1 MAAQVETLGSELKC
15 PICLELFN
23 DPVILDCSHSFCRTC
38 ISHVSGDWRGNL
50 PCPHCRQTVSRTSL
64 RPNRG
69 LANIVEKYRTIDL
82 NAVTVQ
88 QGRKRHQGDEN
99 EELYCE
105 EHYMKLDLF
114 CEEDQKMI
122 CMRCGLSENHIFHN
136 TKTVHEAY
144 ETYKA
149 ILKPLLMDLQ
159 NQLKEANEC
168 GKDGENR
175 KRATEVKAGRLKR
188 QIREEFSKLHG
199 FLLEEEANLKAVLEN
214 EEVKI
219 LCQLE
224 ENGVKIAQQI
234 SELTFSIAEIQK
246 KLSSPRAKELL
257 KDIKGTIERTAV
269 KFEKPERISADLCE
283 GEYISLIKYRVWRRM
298 RGIIDPVLDSITIDP
313 RTANQFLVVSEDR
326 ISVQF
331 RDELQIFPDTPERF
345 WNLPAALGAEGF
357 NSGRHYWEVKVG
369 DKPRWG
375 LGVARESVERKNDT
389 EASSANGFYVLSKM
403 HGYMVYCPQFTI
415 VPLPVEPSKI
425 GVYLDYEGG
434 QVSFYNADNVS
445 HICTFTETFTE
456 KMYPY
461 FNTTYSFDE
470 ENPRPLKLIPPNS

>member
-175 KRATEVKAGRLKR
+175 KRATE
-188 QIREEFSKLHG
+188 
-199 FLLEEEANLKAVLEN
+199 
-214 EEVKI
+214 
-219 LCQLE
+219 
-224 ENGVKIAQQI
+224 
-234 SELTFSIAEIQK
+234 
-246 KLSSPRAKELL
+246 
-257 KDIKGTIERTAV
+257 DIKGTIERTAV